1 MLGGW
6 GGSGGGRVVE
16 IDCSVDESLINIDSV
31 LGGLRIK
38 GDLVLIDHTCIITD
52 QRSKHLSFIMLLWM
66 VTVCQ

>member
-1 MLGGW
+1 ML

-38 GDLVLIDHTCIITD
+38 GDLVLIDHIHVSSQT
-52 QRSKHLSFIMLLWM
+52 RGLSI
-66 VTVCQ
+66 